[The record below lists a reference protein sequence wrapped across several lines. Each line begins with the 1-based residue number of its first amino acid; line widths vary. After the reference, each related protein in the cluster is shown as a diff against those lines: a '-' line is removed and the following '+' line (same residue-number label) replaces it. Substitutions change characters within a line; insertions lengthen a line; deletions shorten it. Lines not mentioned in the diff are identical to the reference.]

1 MLIVVNHLIFI
12 TKKITFQYWVKEILL
27 ELMENLVLQKKSLV
41 LILVKQGQNFVYVS
55 ITMVIIVIRLSME
68 KKFVRLK
75 LTMVML
81 IFYLNFVE
89 EAYLMNLAILR

>member
-55 ITMVIIVIRLSME
+55 ITMVIIVICLSME

>member
-1 MLIVVNHLIFI
+1 MLIVVNHLILI

-55 ITMVIIVIRLSME
+55 ITMVIIVICLSME

-81 IFYLNFVE
+81 IFYLNFV
-89 EAYLMNLAILR
+89 

>member
-41 LILVKQGQNFVYVS
+41 LILVKQGQNFVYIS
-55 ITMVIIVIRLSME
+55 ITMVIIVICLSME

>member
-55 ITMVIIVIRLSME
+55 ITMVIIVICLSME

-81 IFYLNFVE
+81 IFYLNFV
-89 EAYLMNLAILR
+89 

>member
-1 MLIVVNHLIFI
+1 
-12 TKKITFQYWVKEILL
+12 
-27 ELMENLVLQKKSLV
+27 MENLVLQKKSLV

-55 ITMVIIVIRLSME
+55 ITMVIIVICLSME